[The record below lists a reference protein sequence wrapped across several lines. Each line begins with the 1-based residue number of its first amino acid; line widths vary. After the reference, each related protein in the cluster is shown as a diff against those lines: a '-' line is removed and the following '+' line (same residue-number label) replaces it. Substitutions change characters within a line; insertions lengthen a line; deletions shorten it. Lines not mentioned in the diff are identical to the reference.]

1 MILLNL
7 MYHLLK
13 LFTVVGKF
21 TYLGSTVRDDDVI
34 INYPKSMVLLKNW
47 GEIVGEII
55 TVSKVKAH

>member
-1 MILLNL
+1 M
-7 MYHLLK
+7 
-13 LFTVVGKF
+13 GKF
-21 TYLGSTVRDDDVI
+21 IYLGSTVRDDDVI